1 MSLRIRSP
9 QLREYLEEKLGQV
22 SYSSDTG
29 AYTIDG
35 DLIVTGAITQAAG
48 AVVVDTRYLGALTVG
63 VDATGYDVKFYGD
76 TTGYYW
82 MWDEDGDTNGG
93 MVLVGTATITGA
105 TAITGALTQTGNV
118 AITGTLGVVGA
129 VTVGVDD
136 TGHDVKFYGAGSGY
150 YWLWDENQDTNG
162 GMTVVGTSQFTGT
175 ITVGVNDTGQDVKF
189 YGATDGSY
197 LYWDE
202 TNDLLELNGAD
213 LRLDDGDILQFGDA
227 PDVQIRWDAT
237 DLDVLATADGSIIKF
252 GNGTADFDIWI
263 YGGSSTV
270 VFDEGGAVATFDGYD
285 IWLKDDDILEF
296 GDGKDVTITWDPDVL
311 EIDCAA
317 DDAVMYIGN
326 GTNSFDIHVFG
337 DTADDNII
345 FDASAKTLNFDGID
359 VQLEDA
365 DILSFGDADDI
376 QMRWDGTD
384 FDILAAA
391 DASIIKFGN
400 GTNDFDIWIYA
411 GSNTVV
417 FNEGDSEVV
426 FDGYD
431 IQLNDGD
438 FLNFGDLAAGDITM
452 NFDGTNFEIEGAAA
466 ATSVLIGATGH
477 LLNTT
482 LTGTLTVGVND
493 TGHDVKLFGA
503 TDGAYFLWDESD
515 DRIVLT
521 KAGID
526 VGVTDYSID
535 FIGTPTT
542 AFFKMLDDQTF
553 ASDSNEAILADI
565 SGTANAGFIKVVVGS
580 ATRYIALYAAKSA

>member
-1 MSLRIRSP
+1 
-9 QLREYLEEKLGQV
+9 
-22 SYSSDTG
+22 
-29 AYTIDG
+29 
-35 DLIVTGAITQAAG
+35 
-48 AVVVDTRYLGALTVG
+48 

-150 YWLWDENQDTNG
+150 YWLWDENADTNG
-162 GMTVVGTSQFTGT
+162 GMVVVGTSQFTGT
-175 ITVGVNDTGQDVKF
+175 ITVGVNDTGQDVKI

-227 PDVQIRWDAT
+227 PDVQIRWDGT
-237 DLDVLATADGSIIKF
+237 DLDVLAAADGSIIKF
-252 GNGTADFDIWI
+252 GNGTNDFDIWI

-326 GTNSFDIHVFG
+326 GTNSFDIHIFGNTAADNIIFDASANTLNFDGIDLQLEDSDILSFG
-337 DTADDNII
+337 DADDVQMRWDATDFDILAAADDSVIKFGNGTESFDIWIYGETADDNII
-345 FDASAKTLNFDGID
+345 FDASGKTLNLDGID
-359 VQLEDA
+359 LQLEDA

-376 QMRWDGTD
+376 TMTY
-384 FDILAAA
+384 
-391 DASIIKFGN
+391 S
-400 GTNDFDIWIYA
+400 
-411 GSNTVV
+411 GSAFV
-417 FNEGDSEVV
+417 
-426 FDGYD
+426 
-431 IQLNDGD
+431 
-438 FLNFGDLAAGDITM
+438 M
-452 NFDGTNFEIEGAAA
+452 AAA
-466 ATSVLIGATGH
+466 AVSDSWTIGATGH
-477 LLNTT
+477 VINTT
-482 LTGTLTVGVND
+482 LTGNLTIGVD
-493 TGHDVKLFGA
+493 DAGHDVIFYG
-503 TDGAYFLWDESD
+503 D
-515 DRIVLT
+515 
-521 KAGID
+521 
-526 VGVTDYSID
+526 
-535 FIGTPTT
+535 
-542 AFFKMLDDQTF
+542 
-553 ASDSNEAILADI
+553 
-565 SGTANAGFIKVVVGS
+565 TANANLMWDASGDELIFATGASIDLTADSVMIDFKDGDASSIDPS
-580 ATRYIALYAAKSA
+580 ATAESGWINVNVGGVKKYIPYYAAS